1 MSQDSPT
8 LNLHSRYQ
16 SIFDRAI
23 AAYEKKTG
31 KVLATDPLLP
41 ILQTCQSPNAVL
53 NTLQEQIPAFDQSQ
67 PQSSDTRLTRWLN
80 STIIVLYAFSTTFG
94 GAVGQVSL
102 SQFKITYS
110 R

>member
-1 MSQDSPT
+1 MSQDPPT
-8 LNLHSRYQ
+8 LDLHSRYQ
-16 SIFDRAI
+16 SILDRAI

-31 KVLATDPLLP
+31 KVLATDQLLP
-41 ILQTCQSPNAVL
+41 ILQACQSPNAVL
-53 NTLQEQIPAFDQSQ
+53 NTLQEHIPGFDQSR
-67 PQSSDTRLTRWLN
+67 PQSSDTRLTKWLN

-102 SQFKITYS
+102 ASS